1 MLTFRTPTLMVYD
14 YCLWSRALS
23 SELCCV
29 RRKSACLSSR
39 AKRLFQHFS
48 DLKDMIWKGWSK
60 EEASG
65 FHYSTDLLPLPSQH
79 QLVVSPSSEH
89 TFLSDDGKL
98 NFSTFS
104 RIISFFFTSNKP
116 WEETSVL
123 FSTSS
128 CEQAETESSSILVK
142 ALHVLA

>member
-104 RIISFFFTSNKP
+104 RIISLFFHAMGRDFCP
-116 WEETSVL
+116 L
-123 FSTSS
+123 FYVF
-128 CEQAETESSSILVK
+128 L
-142 ALHVLA
+142 